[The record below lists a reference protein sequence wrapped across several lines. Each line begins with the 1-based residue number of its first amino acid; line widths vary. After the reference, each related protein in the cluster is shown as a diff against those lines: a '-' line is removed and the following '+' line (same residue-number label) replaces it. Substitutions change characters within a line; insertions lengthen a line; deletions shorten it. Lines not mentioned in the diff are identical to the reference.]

1 MGVDDVKL
9 TVDNADGIV
18 QDSLNRI
25 ILTDSRLQLKGG
37 GGGALIQV
45 VVAFQCSHST
55 ALNQKYGLQVHPR
68 HAEPPP
74 PVRCRLQYH
83 QSQFFLLCSCF
94 S

>member
-25 ILTDSRLQLKGG
+25 ILTDSRLQLKG
-37 GGGALIQV
+37 ALIQV

-55 ALNQKYGLQVHPR
+55 AAKV
-68 HAEPPP
+68 
-74 PVRCRLQYH
+74 V
-83 QSQFFLLCSCF
+83 FLLVNTKCSTSKTTNKIQQKLQMNCHK